1 MKKIISL
8 ILLLIL
14 TNTFANIFA
23 SNNAVFIM
31 YHRVGDTRYPTTNVT
46 VEQFTEEMQW
56 LHDQRYN
63 VLPMPQI
70 IDKLK
75 NGEALPDKTIGI
87 SFDDAFDTVYTTA
100 WPILKK
106 YHFPFTLFVATDP
119 LDKKFKGMMTWTQ
132 VKDLAEQGV
141 TIGDHSVTHGHLA
154 TANSEALKQEIL
166 AAKQRIYQETG
177 QQSTLFAYPFGEYS
191 QNFRKILIELGF
203 SAAFTQITGAV
214 NANSDFYL
222 LPRIPLNQHYADL
235 ARFKQLLQIQPLAI
249 THLEPNEPVLQQNP
263 PRISFTVVD
272 PNIIAARLNCYDA
285 SGASLDIDKTRAP
298 QIVLQF
304 KKALPLGR
312 TRINCTAFENGVW
325 YWVGF
330 LYILPPS

>member
-8 ILLLIL
+8 ILLFIM
-14 TNTFANIFA
+14 TNTFA
-23 SNNAVFIM
+23 SNNVVFIM
-31 YHRVGDTRYPTTNVT
+31 YHRVGDARYPTTNVT

-56 LHDQRYN
+56 LHDQHYH
-63 VLPMPQI
+63 VLPMPEI
-70 IDKLK
+70 IEKLK
-75 NGEALPDKTIGI
+75 KGESLPDKTIGI
-87 SFDDAFDTVYTTA
+87 SFDDAFDTVYTIA

-106 YHFPFTLFVATDP
+106 YHFPFTLFVATEP
-119 LDKKFKGMMTWTQ
+119 LDRKFKGMMTWTQ
-132 VKDLAEQGV
+132 VKDLAEQGI

-154 TANSEALKQEIL
+154 IANTEVLKQEIMG
-166 AAKQRIYQETG
+166 AKQRIYQETG
-177 QQSTLFAYPFGEYS
+177 QQPTLFAYPFGEYS
-191 QNFRKILIELGF
+191 QNFRDELVKLGF
-203 SAAFTQITGAV
+203 SAAFTQITGAA

-235 ARFKQLLQIQPLAI
+235 TRFKQLLQIQPLAI
-249 THLEPNEPVLQQNP
+249 SQLEPNEPVLQQNP

-272 PNIIAARLNCYDA
+272 PNIKATRLNCYDA
-285 SGASLDIDKTRAP
+285 SGTPLDIDKTQAP

-312 TRINCTAFENGVW
+312 TRINCTVVDKQGNW

-330 LYILPPS
+330 LYISPPS